1 MQGSKEL
8 WKSALDRDI
17 DEFIVGADFGSGS
30 DHTEYIVKTEYK
42 QDQGKPRLDLVP
54 LEIVEAIG
62 IVMTKTLET
71 YTEGSWRRV
80 ERFRFKAAMMR
91 HLVRYMAN
99 PKSVAKDTKL
109 PHLWHL
115 ATNVAFLISMDWEG
129 EE

>member
-1 MQGSKEL
+1 MQETKT
-8 WKSALDRDI
+8 ALDRDI

-62 IVMTKTLET
+62 IVMTKALET

-80 ERFRFKAAMMR
+80 EKLRFKAAMMR
-91 HLVRYMAN
+91 HLLRYMAN
-99 PKSVAKDTKL
+99 SKSVAKDSKL

-115 ATNVAFLISMDWEG
+115 ATNVAFLISLDWEG